1 MSEYISLSSVNPLQS
16 EIENFPSQVY
26 PAVIFDDDT
35 TLPEGSC
42 AQEGAQ
48 LINEQQQI
56 SAKAEV
62 FYDNTDDSGIT
73 VLPLDASYVEYSVE
87 LNTSVSD
94 RETLKRGVLA
104 ALLRHQS
111 YTKS

>member
-1 MSEYISLSSVNPLQS
+1 MPEYISLPHINPMQP
-16 EIENFPSQVY
+16 EIENFPSQPY

-35 TLPEGSC
+35 ILPDGSC
-42 AQEGAQ
+42 AQEGAL
-48 LINEQQQI
+48 LINEHQEI
-56 SAKAEV
+56 ATKAEV
-62 FYDNTDDSGIT
+62 FYDKISYTEIT
-73 VLPLDASYVEYSVE
+73 VIPLDASCVEYNVE

-111 YTKS
+111 YTKK